1 MEITCRFTVDSALAN
16 IAFDAR
22 CHLSWRVRDDV
33 FGNVWLCSTG
43 ITTRII
49 TGCCSARCRSAAG
62 GCWMSA
68 AVPER
73 SQPGLPGEVI
83 RSMPSIAPQR

>member
-1 MEITCRFTVDSALAN
+1 MPCPVA
-16 IAFDAR
+16 AR
-22 CHLSWRVRDDV
+22 CHVSRRVRDGV

-49 TGCCSARCRSAAG
+49 TGCCSARCRGAAG
-62 GCWMSA
+62 GYWMSA

-83 RSMPSIAPQR
+83 RSMPSIALQR